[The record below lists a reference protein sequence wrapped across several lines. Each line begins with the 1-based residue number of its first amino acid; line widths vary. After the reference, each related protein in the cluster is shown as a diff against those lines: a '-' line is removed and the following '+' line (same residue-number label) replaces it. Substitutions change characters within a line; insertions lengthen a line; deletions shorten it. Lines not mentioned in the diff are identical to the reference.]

1 MSSRLYVYDL
11 PDSHYTLVRGRL
23 RDWLTAQRI
32 PALNSPRLRG
42 WQVRTE
48 RVPDLLAKAEADGF
62 EVRLK
67 GVLQ

>member
-1 MSSRLYVYDL
+1 MSGRLYVYEM
-11 PDSHYTLVRGRL
+11 PGSHYTLLRGRL

-48 RVPDLLAKAEADGF
+48 RIADLLAQAEVDGF

-67 GVLQ
+67 GALQ